1 MCIQLTILVFWF
13 VRTEFR
19 KTRMYVTSR
28 LEIKKNVRALKS
40 FLKRIPYSMISRCYT
55 RNNSELN
62 YFSSH
67 QDVNYLY

>member
-40 FLKRIPYSMISRCYT
+40 FLDHV
-55 RNNSELN
+55 SEVFIDTVEAPL
-62 YFSSH
+62 
-67 QDVNYLY
+67 V